1 MDSPYTYVSTAVNNQ
16 ITNIGGIM
24 NSPIKSRL
32 EYLKNKEVLDLTEAA
47 YLTSQSVQTLRRR
60 ITEGQLPAT
69 QYKKR
74 GKWYLKVDDLNQ
86 FMGWEERYDA

>member
-1 MDSPYTYVSTAVNNQ
+1 
-16 ITNIGGIM
+16 M

-60 ITEGQLPAT
+60 ITEGLLPAT
-69 QYKKR
+69 QYSER
-74 GKWYLKVDDLNQ
+74 GKWYLKVDDLNR
-86 FMGWEERYDA
+86 FMGWEERYEAN

>member
-1 MDSPYTYVSTAVNNQ
+1 
-16 ITNIGGIM
+16 M